1 VGVPTGWVV
10 GPAEGPEEQYTTPDR
25 HTQLAIANGQL
36 KSDVELAAWASKI
49 VSDFNA
55 RFATVPES
63 SEPTTLDGAAAT
75 LHTYHFT
82 ADGIAWYG
90 LRIVCARAGV
100 GTVFQWLSAPGNEP
114 ADRILFDQIRATFV
128 ETGAFG

>member
-1 VGVPTGWVV
+1 L
-10 GPAEGPEEQYTTPDR
+10 
-25 HTQLAIANGQL
+25 HTQLAIANVQL
-36 KSDVELAAWASKI
+36 ASDVILADWASQK
-49 VSDFNA
+49 VAAFNQ
-55 RFATVPES
+55 RFSTRPES
-63 SEPTTLDGAAAT
+63 NEPTTLGGAAAT

-90 LRIVCARAGV
+90 LLIVCARDSV
-100 GTVFQWLSAPGNEP
+100 GTVFQWLSVPGNEP